1 MDLNSN
7 NVSDNTELQARG
19 NWNQLKGEAKQKW
32 ANLTDDDL
40 TYSEGKQDEWLGKLQ
55 EKTGETV
62 DSIKNWFHSA
72 TSNASAAA
80 TGNSTELKARGDWNQ
95 IKGEAK
101 QKWGNLT
108 DNDLDYE
115 DGKQDEW
122 FGQLQEKTGHA
133 IDDLKGWF
141 NRTF

>member
-1 MDLNSN
+1 MDLNNN
-7 NVSDNTELQARG
+7 NVGDNTELQARG

-40 TYSEGKQDEWLGKLQ
+40 AYSEGKQDEWFGKLQ

>member
-1 MDLNSN
+1 MDVNQN
-7 NVSDNTELQARG
+7 NISDTTELQARG

-32 ANLTDDDL
+32 AGLTDDDL
-40 TYSEGKQDEWLGKLQ
+40 TYDNGKQDEWLGKLQ
-55 EKTGETV
+55 AKTGETI
-62 DSIKNWFHSA
+62 DNIKSWFNEKTSDANTDA
-72 TSNASAAA
+72 TVK
-80 TGNSTELKARGDWNQ
+80 STELKAKGNWNQ
-95 IKGEAK
+95 VKGEAK
-101 QKWGNLT
+101 QKWANLT
-108 DNDLDYE
+108 DDDLTYD